1 MIKYFR
7 IESIRKDKAP
17 GAKAGWTTFSFN
29 PVENAISYLV
39 EAGKKYQED
48 QPKKWYVIP
57 LAVTVTGV
65 VDEEEAYISIKG
77 RKKDIEN
84 FLQTATLVK
93 GFNTYWS
100 WGETDKWHMELRLRY

>member
-1 MIKYFR
+1 MIRHFR
-7 IESIRKDKAP
+7 IESIRKDVTP
-17 GAKAGWTTFSFN
+17 GPKAGWTTFFFN
-29 PVENAISYLV
+29 PVENAISYLT
-39 EAGKKYQED
+39 EAGKKYREL
-48 QPKKWYVIP
+48 QPKKCYVIP
-57 LAVTVTGV
+57 FVVAVTGV

-100 WGETDKWHMELRLRY
+100 WGEVDKWRMELRLR